1 MPFCPNCGKP
11 IDQENVFCPHCG
23 VKILS
28 TVSASSSDQIMEE
41 ELRAFIGKDA
51 DHYLRK
57 FRSFLGGADYGF
69 AVTWSWSACFLGFIW
84 MLYRKMYLWALV
96 AFLIALTP
104 ISFPLA
110 MICWGI
116 IGNYLYFLHARNKII
131 ENRSRQGTTPIP
143 LSLSELGGV
152 NRWVRYIGFIFFLFL
167 LFIVVLG
174 FFIFLHF
181 IKYSVLGIP
190 QSIEI

>member
-1 MPFCPNCGKP
+1 MPFCPHCGKAM
-11 IDQENVFCPHCG
+11 EMGSVFCPHCG
-23 VKILS
+23 KEIAPFVIDPS
-28 TVSASSSDQIMEE
+28 NEMIIEE
-41 ELRAFIGKDA
+41 EFRAFIGEKA
-51 DHYLRK
+51 DYYLNK
-57 FRSFLGGADYGF
+57 FRFFWDKGTTSF
-69 AVTWSWSACFLGFIW
+69 AVTWNWSAFFLGFIW

-110 MICWGI
+110 MIGWGI

-131 ENRSRQGTTPIP
+131 ENRSRQGTTPIA
-143 LSLSELGGV
+143 LSLSDLGGV
-152 NRWVRYIGFIFFLFL
+152 NRWVWYIGFIFFLFL

-174 FFIFLHF
+174 FFIFFHF
-181 IKYSVLGIP
+181 INYTFLGNP